1 MKLKMGMGKTKFEKI
16 DIIHEM
22 DVLFQFSFF

>member
-1 MKLKMGMGKTKFEKI
+1 MEIKMEMGKTKFERNSI
-16 DIIHEM
+16 WDM